1 MRSEKPPTRRHFAG
15 AGQVGRIVKLS
26 TGGRVFLRRNG
37 VRRWGP
43 MESLEIANIAI
54 NLDSAHVVRMP
65 VDAIPDLM
73 IALGEILLSPPQTGE
88 QIDWLALERP

>member
-1 MRSEKPPTRRHFAG
+1 
-15 AGQVGRIVKLS
+15 
-26 TGGRVFLRRNG
+26 
-37 VRRWGP
+37 

-54 NLDSAHVVRMP
+54 NLDRAHVVRMP